1 MKKNSLAID
10 WDEIRGRLTDAQAA
24 LEQGISLS
32 GEKTKSILQARAQA
46 LSRESVES
54 RNAEDQ
60 IEVLEFLLAY
70 EKYAVEASYVRE
82 VYPLK
87 DLTPLP
93 GTPPFVRG
101 IINVR
106 GRILSVVDLKKLMD
120 LPEKGLTDL
129 HKVIIISDG
138 DMEFGLLA
146 DAVQEVGRISKSEI
160 QPALPTLIG
169 LRPEYL
175 KGVTGQRVVV
185 LDVGQILADP
195 QLKVCQNWD
204 T

>member
-1 MKKNSLAID
+1 MKKNSPAID
-10 WDEIRGRLTDAQAA
+10 WNEIRGRLAGAEAA

-32 GEKTKSILQARAQA
+32 REKTKSVLQERAQA
-46 LSRESVES
+46 LSREPVES

-70 EKYAVEASYVRE
+70 ERYAVEASYVRE

-93 GTPPFVRG
+93 GTPPFVLG
-101 IINVR
+101 IINMR

-129 HKVIIISDG
+129 HKVIVISDG

-146 DAVQEVGRISKSEI
+146 DAVQEVGRIPKAEI

-169 LRPEYL
+169 LKSEYL

-185 LDVGQILADP
+185 LEVGQILADP